1 MKKLCTILPL
11 ALIVCFLVGCT
22 DKEAMADLDAMK
34 AQAEIEEQNKALVL
48 RMYEEIDK
56 QNFDF
61 VIDRFAPDAR
71 IYGAGG
77 FEPMKQEALMPM
89 FTMWFGAFP
98 DYTHSVEEVI
108 AKGDKVV
115 ARCTY
120 TGTHKGE
127 FMGIPPT
134 ENTFKYLGI
143 HVWQLKDGKIV
154 EGWALEDMLYLMEQL
169 GMELKPKE
177 SAE

>member
-1 MKKLCTILPL
+1 
-11 ALIVCFLVGCT
+11 
-22 DKEAMADLDAMK
+22 
-34 AQAEIEEQNKALVL
+34 
-48 RMYEEIDK
+48 
-56 QNFDF
+56 
-61 VIDRFAPDAR
+61 
-71 IYGAGG
+71 
-77 FEPMKQEALMPM
+77 MKQEALMPM

-98 DYTHSVEEVI
+98 DYTHSIEEVI

-120 TGTHKGE
+120 TGTHEGE
-127 FMGIPPT
+127 FMGIPPSG
-134 ENTFKYLGI
+134 NTFKYLGI

-177 SAE
+177 STE

>member
-1 MKKLCTILPL
+1 MKKLSRVLPL
-11 ALIVCFLVGCT
+11 VLILCFMVGCQ
-22 DKEAMADLDAMK
+22 DKKAMAELDAMK
-34 AQAEIEEQNKALVL
+34 AQAEIEEQNKTIVL

-61 VIDRFAPDAR
+61 VIDLCTPDTR

-89 FTMWFGAFP
+89 FKMWFGAFP
-98 DYTHSVEEVI
+98 DYTHSVEDII
-108 AKGDKVV
+108 ARGDKVV

-120 TGTHKGE
+120 TGTHEEE

-134 ENTFKYLGI
+134 GNTFKYLGI
-143 HVWQLKDGKIV
+143 HVWKLKDGKIV

-169 GMELKPKE
+169 GMEIKPKE
-177 SAE
+177 TVE